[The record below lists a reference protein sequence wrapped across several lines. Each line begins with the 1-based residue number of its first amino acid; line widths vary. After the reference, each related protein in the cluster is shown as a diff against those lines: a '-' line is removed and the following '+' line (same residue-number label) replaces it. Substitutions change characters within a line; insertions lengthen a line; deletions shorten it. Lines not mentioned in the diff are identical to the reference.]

1 MKSKKKLTYAIVPSR
16 SGSKRFKNKNI
27 YNLLNKPLF
36 FHSINF
42 AKKLSFVDK
51 IIFSTDSEKYIKIA
65 KKYNNIIIHKRKKFS
80 SSDVAMEEDVLNDL
94 NNFYKKENI
103 EAPSNLLW
111 LRPTS
116 PLRCLKT
123 FEKAYKIFKKYS
135 DTVMIVHETDSR
147 VFFSKKNFLKPLK
160 SEFLKRSMIRGQNI
174 SPFYKIFSGEF
185 FKHKQKFKIDFLG
198 KKKRFLIAPKLT
210 NFDIDEAIDL
220 KILELLIKKSET
232 KFKEYIHEK

>member
-27 YNLLNKPLF
+27 YNFLNKPLF

-80 SSDVAMEEDVLNDL
+80 SSDLAMEEDVLNDL

-116 PLRCLKT
+116 PLRCLNT

-147 VFFSKKNFLKPLK
+147 LFFSKKNFLKPLK

-198 KKKRFLIAPKLT
+198 KKK
-210 NFDIDEAIDL
+210 D
-220 KILELLIKKSET
+220 S
-232 KFKEYIHEK
+232 